1 MILIGK
7 GAKKIIHVV
16 IVIIIQYSFLGIVYN
31 NVFIILYYL

>member
-16 IVIIIQYSFLGIVYN
+16 KVIIIRCSFLGIVCN
-31 NVFIILYYL
+31 NKIIILYYL

>member
-16 IVIIIQYSFLGIVYN
+16 KVIIIRCSFLGIVCN
-31 NVFIILYYL
+31 NKMIILYYL